1 MDCSTGR
8 SDRGNQRLIMKIN
21 SKQREEILAFAKQLI
36 RAPGHS
42 GDEEQT
48 ALLIEEKMKTLG
60 YDQVHV
66 DSYGSV
72 IGIIEGSRPGPT
84 LLFDGHMDVVPI
96 HEPDLWHCDPY
107 GGEVVNGKL
116 MGRGSTDM
124 KGSLAAM
131 IFAASFVDRTALAGT
146 IIVSASVAEEM
157 IPGRALEKVL
167 DAYPADA
174 VVVGEP
180 TNLQLGY
187 IEKGRCTIGMTV
199 TGQISHSSSPELG
212 KNAIY
217 IANNAI
223 DRIRNLPIRSDL
235 LLGNEIIE
243 LVEIRSQPSPGNGR
257 VPNYC
262 WGLWECRILPD
273 ESEQTLLD
281 RFINSQKG
289 TEWEKRIQFQ
299 IETIDVAS
307 YTGKHLM
314 GKDFLPAWEENK
326 DSGLYKQLEAAI
338 EKGGIPLRYWP
349 VYYGCNALVSCGLWE
364 LPTVI
369 FGPGDV
375 TLAHR
380 PNEYIEIRDLW
391 KVTEIYILVMEL
403 NGKYT

>member
-1 MDCSTGR
+1 
-8 SDRGNQRLIMKIN
+8 MKIN
-21 SKQREEILAFAKQLI
+21 SKQREEILAFARQLI
-36 RAPGHS
+36 RVPGHS
-42 GDEEQT
+42 GDEKQS
-48 ALLIEEKMKTLG
+48 ALLIEEKMKIFG

-72 IGIIEGSRPGPT
+72 IGIIEGSLPGPT
-84 LLFDGHMDVVPI
+84 LMFDGHMDVVPI
-96 HEPDLWHCDPY
+96 LEPDLWHCEPY
-107 GGEVVNGKL
+107 GGEVLDGKL

-146 IIVSASVAEEM
+146 IIISASVAEEM
-157 IPGRALEKVL
+157 IPGRALEKIL

-223 DRIRNLPIRSDL
+223 DRIRNLPLGSDP

-243 LVEIRSQPSPGNGR
+243 LVEIRSRPSPGNGR

-262 WGLWECRILPD
+262 WGLWECRILPG

-326 DSGLYKQLEAAI
+326 DSGLYRQFKAAI
-338 EKGGIPLRYWP
+338 EKSGISLRYWP
-349 VYYGCNALVSCGLWE
+349 VSYGCNALASCGLRE
-364 LPTVI
+364 MPTVI
-369 FGPGDV
+369 FGAGDIA
-375 TLAHR
+375 LAHR
-380 PNEYIEIRDLW
+380 PNEYIEICDLW
-391 KVTEIYILVMEL
+391 KVMEIYILVMEL

>member
-1 MDCSTGR
+1 MDYSRGR
-8 SDRGNQRLIMKIN
+8 LDGGNQSLIMKIN
-21 SKQREEILAFAKQLI
+21 SKQQDEILAFAKQLI
-36 RAPGHS
+36 RTPGNS

-72 IGIIEGSRPGPT
+72 IGIIEGSHPGPT
-84 LLFDGHMDVVPI
+84 FLFDGHMDVVPI
-96 HEPDLWHCDPY
+96 HEPDLWHCEPY
-107 GGEVVNGKL
+107 GGEVIDGKL
-116 MGRGSTDM
+116 MGRGSSDM
-124 KGSLAAM
+124 KGPLAAM
-131 IFAASFVDRTALAGT
+131 IMAASFVDRYALAGR
-146 IIVSASVAEEM
+146 IIVSASVTEEM
-157 IPGRALEKVL
+157 MPGRALEKIL

-174 VVVGEP
+174 VLVGEP
-180 TNLQLGY
+180 TKLQVGY

-199 TGQISHSSSPELG
+199 TGQVSHSSRPELG

-223 DRIRNLPIRSDL
+223 DRIRNIPTRSDP

-243 LVEIRSQPSPGNGR
+243 LVEIRSQPSPGNGS

-262 WGLWECRILPD
+262 WGLWECRILPG

-289 TEWEKRIQFQ
+289 SEWEQRIQFQ
-299 IETIDVAS
+299 IETIDVTC
-307 YTGKHLM
+307 YTGKPLM
-314 GKDFLPAWEENK
+314 GKDFLPAWEGNR
-326 DSGLYKQLEAAI
+326 DSGLYKQLKAAI
-338 EKGGIPLRYWP
+338 EKSGLPLQYWP
-349 VYYGCNALVSCGLWE
+349 VSYGCNALASCGLKE

-375 TLAHR
+375 ALAHK
-380 PNEYIEIRDLW
+380 PDEYIEIRDLW
-391 KVTEIYILVMEL
+391 KATEIYMHVMEL
-403 NGKYT
+403 NGKHT